1 MSSKADRG
9 EARTPRTKRK
19 QPNDIYGGNILDKKS
34 NPIATL
40 YITVVSLLTSASICI
55 SVGTAMYVNSKADD
69 ISEQVA
75 AISEEEKSRGE
86 NYEKQL
92 EELSER
98 IREIDISIE
107 EDINP
112 IVGDTVKLEYAEA
125 AMAEVEEEL
134 IAPLSKERLPDG
146 DTNTYRCM
154 DYRTITNHRSVQWAL
169 QEECFTDPET
179 GIRYLLVDGHKYFC
193 SAMGSA
199 YGQTIGDAFHLTLQN
214 GYEFDVIYGEFKNA
228 LSENPDPYFFGH
240 PDVNYDGEVCTSL
253 IEFIYDKDVA
263 PLSVIMAGTM
273 SKLEQFGGLYG
284 DGGNIV
290 SIKYLG
296 KVW

>member
-19 QPNDIYGGNILDKKS
+19 QPNDIYGGNILDKRS

-92 EELSER
+92 EELSKR
-98 IREIDISIE
+98 IKEIDISLSE
-107 EDINP
+107 KP
-112 IVGDTVKLEYAEA
+112 VTDTVVLEFCSDEV
-125 AMAEVEEEL
+125 AEVESEPL
-134 IAPLSKERLPDG
+134 IFSKERLPEG

-154 DYRTITNHRSVQWAL
+154 DYQTITNHRSVQWAL
-169 QEECFTDPET
+169 QEECFTDNET
-179 GIRYLLVDGHKYFC
+179 GIRCLLVNERKYFC

-199 YGQTIGDAFHLTLQN
+199 YGQTIGDGFHITLQN
-214 GYEFDVIYGEFKNA
+214 GYEFDVVYGEFKNTY
-228 LSENPDPYFFGH
+228 SENPDPYFFGH